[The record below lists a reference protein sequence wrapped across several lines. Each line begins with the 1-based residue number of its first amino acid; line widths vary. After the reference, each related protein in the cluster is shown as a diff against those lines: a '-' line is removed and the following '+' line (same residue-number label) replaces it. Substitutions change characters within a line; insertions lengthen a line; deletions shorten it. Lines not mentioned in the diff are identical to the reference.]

1 MRRAKVFAKKI
12 TEWELLSANL
22 RPHLAE
28 MPFLQGLVDELDAL
42 IAQARALDSEQELVR
57 GRLQV
62 IVHKRQEAEKQ
73 GERLRGRA
81 TAHLKGSFGFA
92 SDDLV
97 QFGVRPVKGVRGP
110 RKTKSVETPTTPPAT
125 VKSTAK

>member
-1 MRRAKVFAKKI
+1 MRRARVFAKKI

-42 IAQARALDSEQELVR
+42 IAQAKALNNEQELVR
-57 GRLQV
+57 GRLQD

-73 GERLRGRA
+73 GERLRSRA
-81 TAHLKGSFGFA
+81 SAHLKGSFGFG

-97 QFGVRPVKGVRGP
+97 QFGLRPVKGTRGP
-110 RKTKSVETPTTPPAT
+110 RKAKPAETPTTPPAT
-125 VKSTAK
+125 AK

>member
-1 MRRAKVFAKKI
+1 MRSAKVFARKI

-22 RPHLAE
+22 KPHLAE

-42 IAQARALDSEQELVR
+42 IARAKALDSEQEMAR
-57 GRLQV
+57 GQLQD
-62 IVHKRQEAEKQ
+62 IVHKRQEVEKQ

-81 TAHLKGSFGFA
+81 AAHLKGSFGFG

-97 QFGVRPVKGVRGP
+97 RFGVRPVRGPRGP
-110 RKTKSVETPTTPPAT
+110 RKAKPAENPTTPLPA
-125 VKSTAK
+125 AR